1 MRVRLMLSMAACG
14 VCNPKVSISLC
25 HFHFH
30 WHFEA
35 FDIHN
40 IRNVLFWSTSLRRQ
54 WLHCVVDTILGAYR
68 LAVLVDADTVV
79 QSKHVVWC
87 EFVPVNAL
95 DSPKTSQVIHE
106 FARVLGECLRGLGS
120 ALGRF
125 RGLWGALKGPKK
137 PTWAPSMSLYSLW
150 WTP

>member
-1 MRVRLMLSMAACG
+1 MLSLAACG

-35 FDIHN
+35 FNVHN

-54 WLHCVVDTILGAYR
+54 WLQCVVDTILEAYR
-68 LAVLVDADTVV
+68 VAVLVDADTVV
-79 QSKHVVWC
+79 QSEHVVWC
-87 EFVPVNAL
+87 EFVRVNAL

-106 FARVLGECLRGLGS
+106 
-120 ALGRF
+120 
-125 RGLWGALKGPKK
+125 
-137 PTWAPSMSLYSLW
+137 
-150 WTP
+150 